1 MYSDMIPTL
10 SHYDAGWIHIGLVA
24 AFLVINMLIVWK
36 HLIHLLRL
44 MVIKFYRLTKMHIC
58 KYLNSVTSKEGEN
71 GFKENTVNFFK
82 KIFNIKGEEQPK
94 TTR

>member
-10 SHYDAGWIHIGLVA
+10 SHYDAGWIHIGLIA
-24 AFLVINMLIVWK
+24 AFLIINMLIVWK

-44 MVIKFYRLTKMHIC
+44 MIIKIYRLIKMHIC
-58 KYLNSVTSKEGEN
+58 KYLNSVQNKEGEN
-71 GFKENTVNFFK
+71 GFKENTANFFK
-82 KIFNIKGEEQPK
+82 KILNINGEQSE